1 MDKWLEMIEKE
12 YKARGLNKKR
22 LAELSGLSQATISYW
37 FKGKRNPSQ
46 LLKRLVE
53 EALGLRHKHDIDP
66 DIVLSN
72 ALCSHPRLSTS
83 DVDDIMA
90 LINAKLS
97 RGGSDEMQ
105 SV

>member
-1 MDKWLEMIEKE
+1 MDQWLEMIEKKRIE
-12 YKARGLNKKR
+12 RGLKR
-22 LAELSGLSQATISYW
+22 KDLAELSGLSQSTISYW

-46 LLKRLVE
+46 LSKRLIE
-53 EALGLRHKHDIDP
+53 EVLGLRPKQKIDP
-66 DIVLSN
+66 DIILWN
-72 ALCSHPRLSTS
+72 ALYSHPRLSKF